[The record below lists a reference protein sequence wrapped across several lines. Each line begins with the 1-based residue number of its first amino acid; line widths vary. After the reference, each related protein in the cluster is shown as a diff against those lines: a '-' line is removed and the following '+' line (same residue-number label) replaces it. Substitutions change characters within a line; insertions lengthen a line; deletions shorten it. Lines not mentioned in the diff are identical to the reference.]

1 MGDVQAAPGLLNQR
15 MTAAVRGRGLLVA
28 VGFPAAALIVLTVW
42 LRLHGATV
50 TTTLPA
56 AVALVVLAGLAEQ
69 VNVVISPRMQASL
82 AGGFVAAAALLGGP
96 LVGAGAGV
104 ATVALDTG
112 AVARKRFA
120 WGGAD
125 ALQGFGIG
133 VVGQQFTL
141 RGGSGALAV
150 AALGLLAGLLLNTV
164 IIGVVALDRTASLS
178 QVIASWRSRVLEW
191 ALPWPPLAA
200 FLFSY
205 RLAPSVALAL
215 ASGLLLAV
223 WLGNRVRFRLEQSL
237 AEERMRARLDALT
250 KAPNRYALTEALT
263 AEHARIMRGDRPG
276 AVCFLDLDLFRE
288 VNNTYGY
295 AAGDQLLIG
304 VYRRLRERLRASDG
318 VFRWGGEEFVVI
330 APDQAELGEL
340 AERLRLLVSGQ
351 PFAIDGEDL
360 VVTCSVGAARL
371 DEARTPEASLELASQ
386 LVRVAKQTRNA
397 VEIETAPP
405 AQVSHARPAHTVFH
419 AI

>member
-1 MGDVQAAPGLLNQR
+1 V
-15 MTAAVRGRGLLVA
+15 
-28 VGFPAAALIVLTVW
+28 ALIVVAVW
-42 LRLHGATV
+42 VRAHGAT
-50 TTTLPA
+50 TPTTLPA
-56 AVALVVLAGLAEQ
+56 AVALIVLAGLAEQ
-69 VNVVISPRMQASL
+69 VNVVISPRMHASP
-82 AGGFVAAAALLGGP
+82 AVGFMAAAALIGGP

-112 AVARKRFA
+112 AVSRKRFA

-133 VVGQQFTL
+133 VVGQQVAL

-150 AALGLLAGLLLNTV
+150 AALGLLAGLFLNTV
-164 IIGVVALDRTASLS
+164 NIGVVALDRSGASLS
-178 QVIASWRSRVLEW
+178 QIIGSWRGHLLEW

-237 AEERMRARLDALT
+237 AEERLRARLDALT
-250 KAPNRYALTEALT
+250 KAPNRYALAEALA
-263 AEHARIMRGDRPG
+263 AEHARIVRGDRPG

-295 AAGDQLLIG
+295 AAGDQLLVG

-318 VFRWGGEEFVVI
+318 VFRWGGEEFVVV
-330 APDQAELGEL
+330 APDQAGLAEL
-340 AERLRLLVSGQ
+340 AERLRRLVSDQ
-351 PFAIDGEDL
+351 PFAIDGESL
-360 VVTCSVGAARL
+360 TVTCSVGAARL
-371 DEARTPEASLELASQ
+371 DEMRAPEASLELASQ

-397 VEIETAPP
+397 VEFESSPP
-405 AQVSHARPAHTVFH
+405 ARVSRAGSAHPAFDAT
-419 AI
+419 

>member
-1 MGDVQAAPGLLNQR
+1 MPAAI
-15 MTAAVRGRGLLVA
+15 RGRGLLVA
-28 VGFPAAALIVLTVW
+28 VGFPAAALIVFAVW
-42 LRLHGATV
+42 FRLHGATV
-50 TTTLPA
+50 TPTLPA
-56 AVALVVLAGLAEQ
+56 AAALVVLAGLAEQ
-69 VNVVISPRMQASL
+69 VNVVVSPRIQTSL
-82 AGGFVAAAALLGGP
+82 AGGFVAAAALVGGP

-104 ATVALDTG
+104 AASVLDTG
-112 AVARKRFA
+112 AVSRKRFA

-125 ALQGFGIG
+125 ALQGFGMG
-133 VVGQQFTL
+133 VVGQQVTL

-164 IIGVVALDRTASLS
+164 NIGIVALDRTGASWS
-178 QVIASWRSRVLEW
+178 QITGSWRSHLLEW

-205 RLAPSVALAL
+205 WLAPSVALAL

-237 AEERMRARLDALT
+237 AEERLRARLDALT
-250 KAPNRYALTEALT
+250 KAPNRYALAEALT

-295 AAGDQLLIG
+295 AAGDQLLVA
-304 VYRRLRERLRASDG
+304 VYQRLRERLRASDG

-330 APDQAELGEL
+330 ASDQAGLVEL
-340 AERLRLLVSGQ
+340 AERLRLLVSDR
-351 PFAIDGEDL
+351 PFAIDGESL
-360 VVTCSVGAARL
+360 AVTCSVGAAHL
-371 DEARTPEASLELASQ
+371 DETRAPEASLEMASRLA
-386 LVRVAKQTRNA
+386 RVAKQTRNA
-397 VEIETAPP
+397 VEVETAPTAP
-405 AQVSHARPAHTVFH
+405 TSRARSAHAVFE
-419 AI
+419 AT

>member
-1 MGDVQAAPGLLNQR
+1 MPAAI
-15 MTAAVRGRGLLVA
+15 RGRGLLVA
-28 VGFPAAALIVLTVW
+28 VGFPAAALIVFAVW
-42 LRLHGATV
+42 FRLHGATV

-56 AVALVVLAGLAEQ
+56 AAALVVLAGLAEQ
-69 VNVVISPRMQASL
+69 VNVVVSPRIQTSL
-82 AGGFVAAAALLGGP
+82 AGGFVAAAALVGGP

-104 ATVALDTG
+104 AASVLDTG
-112 AVARKRFA
+112 AVSRKRFA

-125 ALQGFGIG
+125 ALQGFGMG
-133 VVGQQFTL
+133 VVGQQVTL

-164 IIGVVALDRTASLS
+164 NIGIVALDRTGASWS
-178 QVIASWRSRVLEW
+178 QIIGSWRSHLLEW

-205 RLAPSVALAL
+205 WLAPSVALAL

-237 AEERMRARLDALT
+237 AEERLRARLDALT
-250 KAPNRYALTEALT
+250 KAPNRYALAEALT
-263 AEHARIMRGDRPG
+263 AEHARIVRGDRPG

-295 AAGDQLLIG
+295 AAGDQLLVA

-330 APDQAELGEL
+330 ASDQAELAEL
-340 AERLRLLVSGQ
+340 AERLRLLISGQ
-351 PFAIDGEDL
+351 PFAIDGESL
-360 VVTCSVGAARL
+360 AVTCSVGAAHL
-371 DEARTPEASLELASQ
+371 DETRAPEASLEMASRLA
-386 LVRVAKQTRNA
+386 RVAKQTRNA
-397 VEIETAPP
+397 VEVETAPP
-405 AQVSHARPAHTVFH
+405 APASRARSAHAAFEAT
-419 AI
+419 

>member
-1 MGDVQAAPGLLNQR
+1 MP
-15 MTAAVRGRGLLVA
+15 AAVRGRGLLVA
-28 VGFPAAALIVLTVW
+28 VGFPAVALVVLTVW

-56 AVALVVLAGLAEQ
+56 AAALVVLAGLAEQ
-69 VNVVISPRMQASL
+69 VNVVVSPRMQASL
-82 AGGFVAAAALLGGP
+82 AGGFVAAAALIGGP

-104 ATVALDTG
+104 SAALLDTG
-112 AVARKRFA
+112 AVSRKRFA

-125 ALQGFGIG
+125 ALQGFGMG
-133 VVGQQFTL
+133 VVGQQVAL
-141 RGGSGALAV
+141 RGGSGALAL

-164 IIGVVALDRTASLS
+164 NIGVVALDRTGASLS
-178 QVIASWRSRVLEW
+178 QIFASWRSRLLEW

-237 AEERMRARLDALT
+237 AEERLLARLDALT
-250 KAPNRYALTEALT
+250 KAPNRYALAEALT

-295 AAGDQLLIG
+295 AAGDQLLVA
-304 VYRRLRERLRASDG
+304 VYQRLRERLRVSDG

-330 APDQAELGEL
+330 APDQAELAEL
-340 AERLRLLVSGQ
+340 AERLRRLVSGQ
-351 PFAIDGEDL
+351 PFAIDGESL

-371 DEARTPEASLELASQ
+371 DETRTPEASLEMASR
-386 LVRVAKQTRNA
+386 LVRVAKQTRDT
-397 VEIETAPP
+397 VEVETAPP
-405 AQVSHARPAHTVFH
+405 TRVSRVRPAHSVFE
-419 AI
+419 AT